1 MTIDTSI
8 ADKAVINELRNDI
21 EDLKHRIDTLRNLMA
36 SMFQDMG
43 STLRQTRFD
52 LWERT
57 SENRQIAQKAKETL
71 DNEFGRK
78 MRLIDLPEYD

>member
-1 MTIDTSI
+1 MTN
-8 ADKAVINELRNDI
+8 KAVINELRNDI
-21 EDLKHRIDTLRNLMA
+21 EELNKRVDTLRN
-36 SMFQDMG
+36 
-43 STLRQTRFD
+43 TLAQTRFD

-78 MRLIDLPEYD
+78 MRLIDLP

>member
-1 MTIDTSI
+1 MTN
-8 ADKAVINELRNDI
+8 KAVINELRNDI
-21 EDLKHRIDTLRNLMA
+21 EELNKRVDTLRN
-36 SMFQDMG
+36 
-43 STLRQTRFD
+43 TLAQTRFD